1 MNNKKVQAQMQ
12 IDVSFIGNTTK
23 LVKELQ
29 SSFKS
34 LDLSSNLTKQFE
46 VGVSKGFKDLLSNL
60 DKMSEGLS
68 KKGLSTKQYTNFF
81 DTMNTKIQESTKFL
95 GGLKDKLTDI
105 YSSEENKK
113 AIKDLENY
121 KKKLEEINKLASAQK
136 ASTTRRSTAI
146 KKMEDETGVQYGISK
161 RMLANVNARKQNKQD
176 LTPNQKEWMSLNG
189 LDEKKLARV
198 LELYKQITAQRNKIE
213 SQNEAAKKLTGQSTV
228 NSSSDFLAKQIGKT
242 EGNVLSTESYK
253 QAITQLSNFEGK
265 ITQLTNTTD
274 SFGVKFN
281 DEVMP
286 RAQQE
291 AEKSAQGMQTLNEV
305 LSQFGIALSATTI
318 VKAFK
323 DMSEAAFDFYKS
335 LDSALNEIYIVSN
348 LSIDAVN
355 SLKTNFISM
364 AKDTGMALDDITR
377 SAVLFYQQGL
387 NTDEVLEMT
396 EVTSQF
402 AKVAGID
409 ATDAADKLT
418 AAVNGYCLAAED
430 ASLVADKFNKVAA
443 ASAADI
449 NELST
454 AFSKAAAQANQAG
467 VSMDNYLAYI
477 ATMEEATREAPEN
490 IGTSL
495 KTIFSRMQQVKEG
508 GTTEDGDTDV
518 NDVETALKSVGI
530 QLRDTKGELRDLED
544 VFDELGPKWQSLDR
558 NTQAYLGTIIAGTRQ
573 QSRFITLMQNWDRVL
588 DLSEQSADSAGQQAL
603 MHAKAM
609 ESIKSKLQQFQVA
622 WQEFIS
628 NLTDSDF
635 FKSIIET
642 MTKFIGSINSGA
654 TPVALMGTA
663 IALLVK
669 NITKLD
675 GPLGKLISKFSG
687 GLGKLKSFNSTTLK
701 MAANYV
707 KNQKAIKQYTSSI
720 SANEKAISKLEKTN
734 KKLNSQMANIQS
746 ATGLSHEQLM
756 GLTDGGKYADETYQK
771 LSTDV
776 EKNTVVMNLNKQSVI
791 DSRNAINEIVP
802 ELNAQEEAYNSVTD
816 SLTNIS
822 IGLAGLSAIL
832 PGTLGSIAAAGS
844 GITTTFNAAVQG
856 VKLFSTASIA
866 SIKAMSAAEK
876 ASVIL
881 TLISIGVQAVMGVV
895 TAIKALGEAFGNQ
908 DKNIAESVESMTD
921 ALEKYN
927 NAATTAKA
935 AKNLIKDYQELA
947 NKVYLTA
954 SEQEKLN
961 DIAQQLGDS
970 LELEVIEDEYGNLSI
985 SIQDATD
992 KMEALNK
999 KAKEAREELI
1009 KNEQEQIEKY
1019 DHNGNVSKFYKEYL
1033 TTSRSDIRTAIEDID
1048 TGIDDKD
1055 LATSASNVEA
1065 IMKNLKNV
1073 IIDNSAE
1080 MSEAFGGLG
1089 IKWSLTEDVQ
1099 SMIDTFNN
1107 ADIDASQWN
1116 SLYQTF
1122 DVLQDRIDSLSY
1134 DDTLNVVQGAVESWG
1149 KAAGL
1154 TTQELKLMTDAI
1166 MNSLYSDSNLNKT
1179 ISKYQDKIDKSNG
1192 TSYSSQEELYNKQ
1205 LKELKKES
1213 TTFWNPFK
1221 QDEEEKEYES
1231 VQKKLRLLKEEK
1243 QAYENF
1249 KTIQDQINQGEE
1261 YGTDIYGYRVNLE
1274 EEQNRLIEE
1283 YGFSTTQELEKA
1295 IKMKD
1300 ILKQFGD
1307 SSAAFFDNVGLFDE
1321 DAEGL
1326 LEQLQ
1331 NNGGLSNILRAFKV
1345 DEESGTRELT
1355 TQLVNIIQNSDDTE
1369 LKEAAENKLSNVF
1382 KNIKVSGTISWGDL
1396 SDTLDDAS
1404 DNLRKMN
1411 NLMEEFAETGG
1422 FTLDTFADLCDILDS
1437 LDLSTIFDTG
1447 MMDQYLNA
1455 LGHLELG
1462 FNAATGTITANGDA
1476 LKSLQEIE
1484 EVATKAKIEQT
1495 IKSLETDKAALQS
1508 TIYGIEAEIAANKV
1522 LIEYLKTQGD
1532 AEVAVDELKQRGQV
1546 AYNNTMQQAATL
1558 TAQQYHSMASASS
1571 SWAEAA
1577 ITNAAKVGDALKA
1590 AMSGQLGSGNL
1601 SAYLS
1606 QLVSDIKYADT
1617 GSMGELQ
1624 VIQDKNGNVKAKDA
1638 IAALEAYNVKGQNSI
1653 NNILSQMKGID
1664 QMIGLLNNMKD
1675 ADLSGLGTDKGKSK
1689 EIEKYIG
1696 QLKEIYNILNR
1707 IQLLEHRLS
1716 TLDSYSEVA
1725 TGERYGQLLSERVD
1739 YNEQLLDQYEF
1750 LTREQKQF
1758 TNGYKDFIQNVDG
1771 LQGVFDFDKFGQIII
1786 NWDKYNSLQDE
1797 AIDGETTL
1805 KEKADNVYETYTS
1818 MFEDLQGYFDN
1829 TIKYYKAVIDL
1840 QQEMI
1845 DQYMSLQDKAADAI
1859 KEIYQKIL
1867 DTKLDAIDQEK
1878 EALEELREAR
1888 EKARKDQENA
1898 KAISGLQTNIQRA
1911 MMDTS
1916 GASDTAFIKAQQ
1928 DMNDKLE
1935 EIADDK
1941 YSEELDNII
1950 NRLDEEKD
1958 ALQEQFDELFD
1969 NQAWLYDNLD
1979 KNFMMNYDELEKLF
1993 TQTEEWNQ
2001 ASPLRQKQLVD
2012 EWSTAYHTYAD
2023 RLQGGDKT
2031 IYNIWENIQ
2040 STKER
2045 IGILDENLKSY
2056 ISKGSVEIAN
2066 TIAGWQSNAS
2076 GSGGSGS
2083 GGSKKYTSLGSG
2095 SPGSNYTP
2103 TITTTDP
2110 NLKDTTKTGA
2120 DAHPYKG
2127 GLASMVGSVVE
2138 LDKNTTYATYG
2149 TVNDKNAGSYK
2160 SPGWYEQ
2167 NVTVVDGPKWSDAAQ
2182 AWLIKI
2188 NGGNG
2193 LGTKWVKASAD
2204 KYGQGLTKYFHDRRW
2219 GKSGTKYAT
2228 GGFANFTGPAWL
2240 DGTPSK
2246 PEAVL
2251 NALQTE
2257 HFIKFTD
2264 TLDKMFAG
2272 GATANNTSSVSIDTI
2287 SFNVE
2292 SMSSAEDGEKA
2303 FNAFV
2308 DKFKEIGSQS
2318 GIKIDS
2324 FKNRL

>member
-176 LTPNQKEWMSLNG
+176 LTANQKEWMSLNG

-228 NSSSDFLAKQIGKT
+228 SSSSDFLAKQIGKT
-242 EGNVLSTESYK
+242 ESNVLSTESYK

-291 AEKSAQGMQTLNEV
+291 AEKLAKASGTINEI
-305 LSQFGIALSATTI
+305 LAQFGIAFTAATVVRGFQDLT
-318 VKAFK
+318 K
-323 DMSEAAFDFYKS
+323 SAFDFYKS

-348 LSIDAVN
+348 LTSESVN
-355 SLKTNFISM
+355 GLKSNFISM
-364 AKDTGMALDDITR
+364 AKETGMALDDITR
-377 SAVLFYQQGL
+377 SATLFYQQGL
-387 NTDEVLEMT
+387 NTNDVMIMT
-396 EVTSQF
+396 EVTSEF

-430 ASLVADKFNKVAA
+430 AAEVADKFNKVAA

-495 KTIFSRMQQVKEG
+495 KTIFSRMQQVKEA
-508 GTTEDGDTDV
+508 GTSEDGETDI
-518 NDVETALKSVGI
+518 NAVETALKSVGI
-530 QLRDTKGELRDLED
+530 TLRDTKGELRDLED
-544 VFDELGPKWQSLDR
+544 VFAELGPKWQSLDR

-573 QSRFITLMQNWDRVL
+573 QSRFVTLMQNWDRVL
-588 DLSEQSADSAGQQAL
+588 DLADQSANSAGQQAL

-609 ESIKSKLQQFQVA
+609 DSIESKLQQFQVA
-622 WQEFIS
+622 WQEFVS
-628 NLTDSDF
+628 NLASSDV
-635 FKSIIET
+635 FKGLIST
-642 MTKFIGSINSGA
+642 
-654 TPVALMGTA
+654 V
-663 IALLVK
+663 
-669 NITKLD
+669 TKL
-675 GPLGKLISKFSG
+675 LEVFSG
-687 GLGKLKSFNSTTLK
+687 GNQPIILLSAAIGLLSTKLKDLQQPIVQRVKDLKGLFTNIKKGLSTQTFATKEDKESALATNKTQQEGTEAAIAQQTQKLGELNIAMQAAKTEEEQKKIADQRKQVEADIVKLK
-701 MAANYV
+701 KQQTQLADEEKDISAAQVGKWANFKNKAGKIGQISKAAGMGLQMAGATVGATDSNAGGVLGSMGSVATAIGQFATGNWVGGLVTAATSIYQITETID
-707 KNQKAIKQYTSSI
+707 NWDDNIKARIEESVSSI
-720 SANEKAISKLEKTN
+720 GDALGDVNNLGTGIKSTQELLNKYDTLNRKLYKT
-734 KKLNSQMANIQS
+734 QEEQ
-746 ATGLSHEQLM
+746 EQL
-756 GLTDGGKYADETYQK
+756 
-771 LSTDV
+771 
-776 EKNTVVMNLNKQSVI
+776 NT
-791 DSRNAINEIVP
+791 IV
-802 ELNAQEEAYNSVTD
+802 
-816 SLTNIS
+816 
-822 IGLAGLSAIL
+822 
-832 PGTLGSIAAAGS
+832 
-844 GITTTFNAAVQG
+844 
-856 VKLFSTASIA
+856 
-866 SIKAMSAAEK
+866 
-876 ASVIL
+876 
-881 TLISIGVQAVMGVV
+881 
-895 TAIKALGEAFGNQ
+895 
-908 DKNIAESVESMTD
+908 
-921 ALEKYN
+921 
-927 NAATTAKA
+927 
-935 AKNLIKDYQELA
+935 
-947 NKVYLTA
+947 
-954 SEQEKLN
+954 
-961 DIAQQLGDS
+961 QQLGDTYGIDV
-970 LELEVIEDEYGNLSI
+970 LTDAYGNLSI
-985 SIQDATD
+985 NIGQVNEQLEQQKAEQLEAIDALSKKEQEAMAKATSGLGNDTTITEFLDQMFSANAADYRTILSGLEDGLTSETRNVSQNVAEAFSSNLKSAITD
-992 KMEALNK
+992 KVRYNAREYVYSGFAEGMKGIEDSLNK
-999 KAKEAREELI
+999 EVSSQTWNELYSRIDFLEKNINDMTFSEAQDYLQDFYDKWGQNNNAIKENWDIIVDSINNTVFQNQSLLNFFKEVDELQQKGSGEYYSNDKGTGQLDKIKKDMDLALKDINKDEWNNAYGWWKDAEDLAGDNSIDTSKFARGWNKFWSFGNDKDEAIDKVYNLKEAYDEAVKEQQEFYQKYSDEHNLKGADDAKE
-1009 KNEQEQIEKY
+1009 Y
-1019 DHNGNVSKFYKEYL
+1019 
-1033 TTSRSDIRTAIEDID
+1033 
-1048 TGIDDKD
+1048 
-1055 LATSASNVEA
+1055 
-1065 IMKNLKNV
+1065 
-1073 IIDNSAE
+1073 
-1080 MSEAFGGLG
+1080 
-1089 IKWSLTEDVQ
+1089 
-1099 SMIDTFNN
+1099 
-1107 ADIDASQWN
+1107 IDA
-1116 SLYQTF
+1116 L
-1122 DVLQDRIDSLSY
+1122 DVLKTSLQKVSEE
-1134 DDTLNVVQGAVESWG
+1134 TLTYMGS
-1149 KAAGL
+1149 
-1154 TTQELKLMTDAI
+1154 
-1166 MNSLYSDSNLNKT
+1166 
-1179 ISKYQDKIDKSNG
+1179 
-1192 TSYSSQEELYNKQ
+1192 
-1205 LKELKKES
+1205 
-1213 TTFWNPFK
+1213 
-1221 QDEEEKEYES
+1221 
-1231 VQKKLRLLKEEK
+1231 
-1243 QAYENF
+1243 
-1249 KTIQDQINQGEE
+1249 
-1261 YGTDIYGYRVNLE
+1261 
-1274 EEQNRLIEE
+1274 
-1283 YGFSTTQELEKA
+1283 
-1295 IKMKD
+1295 
-1300 ILKQFGD
+1300 
-1307 SSAAFFDNVGLFDE
+1307 
-1321 DAEGL
+1321 
-1326 LEQLQ
+1326 LEQLHNTEGMSGDETTQ
-1331 NNGGLSNILRAFKV
+1331 YAESIKQALEGIELMGSSASDADRYNYLAKYYEANKGTMKAEVKEQWEEILNEAFAELEISTPRTLTEIGKEL
-1345 DEESGTRELT
+1345 DSISSDLIKMNDIMADFNESG
-1355 TQLVNIIQNSDDTE
+1355 
-1369 LKEAAENKLSNVF
+1369 
-1382 KNIKVSGTISWGDL
+1382 G
-1396 SDTLDDAS
+1396 
-1404 DNLRKMN
+1404 M
-1411 NLMEEFAETGG
+1411 
-1422 FTLDTFADLCDILDS
+1422 TLDTFMDLADIIDGIDLDS
-1437 LDLSTIFDTG
+1437 LGDLDPSAIQDYI
-1447 MMDQYLNA
+1447 DAIHNLNLA
-1455 LGHLELG
+1455 YDENNGY
-1462 FNAATGTITANGDA
+1462 ITMNGDS
-1476 LKSLQEIE
+1476 LKSLQDIQELQTKSKLAGMIADLKASRATTETQIAYINAQIAATDAAIE
-1484 EVATKAKIEQT
+1484 AASISAGQTVDADT
-1495 IKSLETDKAALQS
+1495 IKSKADSEYNRVFNDLMTGPNGIATTYENDVSNQGKWSTAVLKNIGTVADAWSKYFTGVKNKSISDLASIKDEANDILSGEKIVWEGMDTSSGIDWNKYPTITGGSKEQTELLSKLNSYKERLENSKKSYQ
-1508 TIYGIEAEIAANKV
+1508 
-1522 LIEYLKTQGD
+1522 
-1532 AEVAVDELKQRGQV
+1532 
-1546 AYNNTMQQAATL
+1546 ATL
-1558 TAQQYHSMASASS
+1558 DL
-1571 SWAEAA
+1571 
-1577 ITNAAKVGDALKA
+1577 TNQEISL
-1590 AMSGQLGSGNL
+1590 
-1601 SAYLS
+1601 
-1606 QLVSDIKYADT
+1606 
-1617 GSMGELQ
+1617 
-1624 VIQDKNGNVKAKDA
+1624 
-1638 IAALEAYNVKGQNSI
+1638 LENMYNS
-1653 NNILSQMKGID
+1653 
-1664 QMIGLLNNMKD
+1664 
-1675 ADLSGLGTDKGKSK
+1675 DLSKLGRAGKEKSK
-1689 EIEKYIG
+1689 QLEKYIG
-1696 QLKEIYNILNR
+1696 KLKEIYNILNR

-1750 LTREQKQF
+1750 LTKEQKQF
-1758 TNGYKDFIQNVDG
+1758 TNGYKDFIQSVDG

-1845 DQYMSLQDKAADAI
+1845 DKYMTLQDKAASAI

-1867 DTKLDAIDQEK
+1867 NTRLEAIDQEK
-1878 EALEELREAR
+1878 DALEELREAR

-1898 KAISGLQTNIQRA
+1898 KTISGLQTNIQRA

-1958 ALQEQFDELFD
+1958 SLQEQFDELFD

-1993 TQTEEWNQ
+1993 TQTDEWNQ

-2045 IGILDENLKSY
+2045 IGTLDENLKSY
-2056 ISKGSVEIAN
+2056 ISKGSIEIAN

-2076 GSGGSGS
+2076 GSGGSGGS
-2083 GGSKKYTSLGSG
+2083 GGNSGSGGPSKYGG
-2095 SPGSNYTP
+2095 SPGNSDNPSSINVPP
-2103 TITTTDP
+2103 TLTDTQSTSSKNSKTKMKEGDKIEFRP
-2110 NLKDTTKTGA
+2110 ESDRKAKVIVYNEDGEKIDT
-2120 DAHPYKG
+2120 YKN
-2127 GLASMVGSVVE
+2127 SFWW
-2138 LDKNTTYATYG
+2138 DKNGTAGSIKQINGQRMVYFRPAGGYIPTTYFQ
-2149 TVNDKNAGSYK
+2149 KQGSF
-2160 SPGWYEQ
+2160 G
-2167 NVTVVDGPKWSDAAQ
+2167 
-2182 AWLIKI
+2182 
-2188 NGGNG
+2188 
-2193 LGTKWVKASAD
+2193 ASGR
-2204 KYGQGLTKYFHDRRW
+2204 YYLH
-2219 GKSGTKYAT
+2219 
-2228 GGFANFTGPAWL
+2228 GGFADFTGPAWL